1 MVYELK
7 SKVALKKNK
16 AEITNI
22 LPKRNLQWKLLQS
35 LQRKLY
41 YFKISKRT
49 GVIKNFLAYFI
60 KENSNPKYIIP
71 EIKGLFQT
79 FHFFSAS

>member
-22 LPKRNLQWKLLQS
+22 LPKRNLQRNYFNPCNGNYITSKYPREQGLSKIFLLISLKRIQTQS
-35 LQRKLY
+35 
-41 YFKISKRT
+41 T
-49 GVIKNFLAYFI
+49 
-60 KENSNPKYIIP
+60 
-71 EIKGLFQT
+71 
-79 FHFFSAS
+79 